1 LSDNKIEHGHPL
13 GTKLRKEDWDGG
25 HNSNG
30 YDGGRGDNAAA
41 ADAPP
46 FVLPRGQ
53 PLAPSDLHPD
63 KLTLWGRLDLDV
75 IIHLHSNKEECDIDK
90 RTPLAPG
97 VAMVED
103 DEVSGVMELR
113 YYSSSGS
120 GGLGG
125 SRSVLGGGTIFGG
138 LLGFG
143 GIGGQ
148 VIQSGG
154 IRRLPWEGAAVFRP

>member
-1 LSDNKIEHGHPL
+1 LSDNEIEHGHPL
-13 GTKLRKEDWDGG
+13 GTKPRKEDRDGG
-25 HNSNG
+25 HNTNG
-30 YDGGRGDNAAA
+30 YDIGGGDKAAA
-41 ADAPP
+41 ADEPP

-53 PLAPSDLHPD
+53 PLAPLELHPD

-125 SRSVLGGGTIFGG
+125 SGSVLGGGTIFGG
-138 LLGFG
+138 LLGSG
-143 GIGGQ
+143 GIGGR
-148 VIQSGG
+148 VIQSRG
-154 IRRLPWEGAAVFRP
+154 IRSLPWEGDAVFCP